1 MNTLNFALRYPFFSF
16 FIFVCCLL
24 GICLI
29 LEEIQGIVAAW
40 RKQRGE

>member
-1 MNTLNFALRYPFFSF
+1 MNILNFALQYPFFSF

-29 LEEIQGIVAAW
+29 LEEILLLADGMEQK
-40 RKQRGE
+40 R